1 MIEQAQEND
10 SKHRRGFAFNALT
23 LLGGVVMPAI
33 SIIVETTTHMCA
45 ETFFDP
51 IPTTWHVVMVV
62 FVPLA
67 HLQVWLAVRKGTTQ
81 RGTLLGLANAV
92 AVGISLF
99 YTIVYIPLLPL
110 AFIALLYAGM
120 GLLPMAPA
128 FALISGLFLRRQLRR
143 IASPVFAVKMS
154 GLAAGLA
161 FALTLVA
168 LVELPITLTRVGL
181 KMAASASPE
190 QRMRGLQWLRAVG
203 NRDYLLR
210 ACYERTGEATDL
222 IGYLFSLED
231 PVTTEEARQIY
242 YRLTGETFNTRIPP
256 QRLKGHWRPQDT
268 FDFDPD
274 QGGRVIAGKVKGLTL
289 AGSRLDGSVDADA
302 GLSYVEWTLTFKNN
316 SAMQQEAR
324 AHVQLPPGGVV
335 SRLTLWAN
343 GEEREAAFAGRA
355 QVEGAYQQVVRQRRD
370 PVLVT
375 TAGRDRVLVQCF
387 PVPPKG
393 GEMKIRLGIAAPLM
407 LEDRSRGMLRLPYLL
422 ERNFRLAEAV
432 THAVW
437 IESKK
442 PLDAAGNNRLQP
454 EQPGTN
460 IYALRGTFL
469 DEDLSG
475 PSGLVL
481 LARASEINE
490 AWTRDSFKKDGE
502 LTRQFIKERNTPSL
516 ARIILVVDTSL
527 RMRPHAQ
534 AIVAALKTLPSNVET
549 KLLLADGNGAYAEGA
564 SQHAV
569 SGSPQEIGGQL
580 ERASFEG
587 GADNVPALIKAWEL
601 ASERPDSSVVVWIHG
616 AQPILLQPLEELR
629 QRFERRPDGST
640 LYALQ
645 TENGSDRIEEKLDG
659 IASIESVP
667 RMNGLQA
674 DLERLFGQLSGQ
686 RGRMEF
692 VRISEKSQPPAN
704 SPNVK
709 ETSAHLS
716 RLWANDEV
724 GQLIAA
730 REKDGVDKAMKVA
743 TEYQLVTPVSGAVVL
758 ETQEQYRQAGLQPV
772 DAGTVP
778 TIPEPEMVML
788 MAVVMVIFLWMLYRQ
803 KMLPRRGARR

>member
-1 MIEQAQEND
+1 MLEQAQKDDRERWR
-10 SKHRRGFAFNALT
+10 SLVFSGLT

-51 IPTTWHVVMVV
+51 IPTTWHVLMVV

-67 HLQVWLAVRKGTTQ
+67 NLQVWLAVRKGSTQ

-92 AVGISLF
+92 AIGISLF

-110 AFIALLYAGM
+110 AFIALLYLGM

-128 FALISGLFLRRQLRR
+128 FALISGLVLRRQLRR
-143 IASPVFAVKMS
+143 IAPPVFAVKTA

-161 FALTLVA
+161 FALTVVA

-190 QRMRGLQWLRAVG
+190 QRLRGLRWLRAVG
-203 NRDYLLR
+203 NSDYLLR

-222 IGYLFSLED
+222 IGYLFSLDD

-256 QRLKGHWRPQDT
+256 QRLKGRWQPQES

-289 AGSRLDGSVDADA
+289 ASSRLDGSVDADA

-335 SRLTLWAN
+335 SRLTLWVN
-343 GEEREAAFAGRA
+343 GEEREAAFAARA
-355 QVEGAYQQVVRQRRD
+355 QVQQAYQEVVRQRRD

-375 TAGRDRVLVQCF
+375 TAGSDRVLVQCF
-387 PVPPKG
+387 PVPPQG
-393 GEMKIRLGIAAPLM
+393 GEMKIRMGISAPLM
-407 LEDRSRGMLRLPYLL
+407 LENRSKAMLRLPYLL
-422 ERNFRLAEAV
+422 ERNFGVAEAV

-437 IESKK
+437 IESKR
-442 PLDAAGNNRLQP
+442 PLDAGNNRLQA
-454 EQPGTN
+454 EQPGAN
-460 IYALRGTFL
+460 IYALRGAFV
-469 DEDLSG
+469 DADLSG
-475 PSGLVL
+475 PSGVVL

-490 AWTRDSFKKDGE
+490 AWTRDPFRKDGE
-502 LTRQFIKERNTPSL
+502 ITRQFIKERETPAPS
-516 ARIILVVDTSL
+516 RIILVVDTSL
-527 RMRPHAQ
+527 RMRQHAP
-534 AIVAALKTLPSNVET
+534 AIIAALKTLPSNTET
-549 KLLLADGNGAYAEGA
+549 TLLLADGNGAYEEDV
-564 SQHAV
+564 SQHPV
-569 SGSPQEIGGQL
+569 SGSPQEIGRQL

-587 GADNVPALIKAWEL
+587 GADNVPALMKAWEV
-601 ASERPDSSVVVWIHG
+601 ASERPDSSIIVWIHG
-616 AQPILLQPLEELR
+616 AQPLLLHPPEELR
-629 QRFERRPDGST
+629 QGFERRPQSAV

-645 TENGSDRIEEKLDG
+645 TENGSDRIAEKLDG
-659 IASIESVP
+659 ISAIESVP

-674 DLERLFGQLSGQ
+674 DMERLFGQLSGQ
-686 RGRMEF
+686 RERMEF
-692 VRISEKSQPPAN
+692 VRIRETAQPPVH
-704 SPNVK
+704 SPSVK
-709 ETSAHLS
+709 ETSAHLA
-716 RLWANDEV
+716 RLWANEEV
-724 GQLIAA
+724 GRLIAG
-730 REKDGVDKAMKVA
+730 REKDSIDKAMKVA

-758 ETQEQYRQAGLQPV
+758 ETQEQYRRAGLQPV

-788 MAVVMVIFLWMLYRQ
+788 MAVVAAVFLWIFSRQ
-803 KMLPRRGARR
+803 KIVLRRGARR

>member
-1 MIEQAQEND
+1 MLEQAQEND
-10 SKHRRGFAFNALT
+10 RKSRRGFFFDGLM
-23 LLGGVVMPAI
+23 LFVGVVMPAI
-33 SIIVETTTHMCA
+33 SIIVETTTHICA

-51 IPTTWHVVMVV
+51 IPTTWHVIMVV

-67 HLQVWLAVRKGTTQ
+67 HFQVWLAVQKGTTQ

-92 AVGISLF
+92 AIGISVF

-110 AFIALLYAGM
+110 AFIALLYVGM

-128 FALISGLFLRRQLRR
+128 FALISGLILRRQLRR
-143 IASPVFAVKMS
+143 IAPPVFAVRMT

-161 FALTLVA
+161 FALTVIA
-168 LVELPITLTRVGL
+168 LVELPVTLTRVGL

-190 QRMRGLQWLRAVG
+190 QRTRGLRWLRAVG

-231 PVTTEEARQIY
+231 PVTTAEARQIY

-256 QRLKGHWRPQDT
+256 KRLKGHWQPQES

-274 QGGRVIAGKVKGLTL
+274 QGGRVIAGQVKGLIL
-289 AGSRLDGSVDADA
+289 YGSRLDGSVDADA
-302 GLSYVEWTLTFKNN
+302 GLSYIEWTLTFKNN
-316 SAMQQEAR
+316 SMVQQEAR

-335 SRLTLWAN
+335 SRLTLWVN
-343 GEEREAAFAGRA
+343 GEEREAAFAARA
-355 QVEGAYQQVVRQRRD
+355 QVQQAYEQVVRQRRD

-375 TAGRDRVLVQCF
+375 TAGSDRVFVQCF
-387 PVPPKG
+387 PVPPNG
-393 GEMKIRLGIAAPLM
+393 GEMKIRFGISAPLV
-407 LEDRSRGMLRLPYLL
+407 LENRSRGMLRLPYLL
-422 ERNFRLAEAV
+422 ERNFGVPETV

-437 IESKK
+437 IESKR
-442 PLDAAGNNRLQP
+442 PLDAGNNRLQP
-454 EQPGTN
+454 EQTGTN
-460 IYALRGTFL
+460 IYALRGTFV
-469 DEDLSG
+469 DADLSG
-475 PSGLVL
+475 PGGAVL
-481 LARASEINE
+481 LARASELNE
-490 AWTRDSFKKDGE
+490 AWTRDPFKKDGE
-502 LTRQFIKERNTPSL
+502 LTRQFIKERETPAPS
-516 ARIILVVDTSL
+516 RIILVVDTSL
-527 RMRPHAQ
+527 RMRPHAP
-534 AIVAALKTLPSNVET
+534 AIIAALKTLPSNVET
-549 KLLLADGNGAYAEGA
+549 KLLFADGNGAYEEGA
-564 SQHAV
+564 SQHPI
-569 SGSPQEIGGQL
+569 SGSPQEIGRQL
-580 ERASFEG
+580 ERAGFEG

-601 ASERPDSSVVVWIHG
+601 ASERPDSSVIVWIHG
-616 AQPILLQPLEELR
+616 AQPILLHPLEELR
-629 QRFERRPDGST
+629 QRFERRPASST

-659 IASIESVP
+659 VNSIESVP

-686 RGRMEF
+686 RGRTEF
-692 VRISEKSQPPAN
+692 VRISERAQPPVN
-704 SPNVK
+704 STTVK

-724 GQLIAA
+724 GRLIAG
-730 REKDGVDKAMKVA
+730 REKDGIDKAMKLA

-772 DAGTVP
+772 EAGTVP

-788 MAVVMVIFLWMLYRQ
+788 MAVVAAIFLWMFYRQ
-803 KMLPRRGARR
+803 RMMLRRGARR